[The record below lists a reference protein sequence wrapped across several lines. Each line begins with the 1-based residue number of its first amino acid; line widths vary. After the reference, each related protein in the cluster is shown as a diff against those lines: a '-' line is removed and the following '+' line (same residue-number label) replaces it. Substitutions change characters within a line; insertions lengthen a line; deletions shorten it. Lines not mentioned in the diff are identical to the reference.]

1 MILKK
6 KTYVTQSAEETVA
19 LGRVLAE
26 ALRPGDS
33 VGLIGELGA
42 GKTQFVR
49 GIAKGLDIKGSVTSP
64 SYTIINVYGIGRAPG
79 AKQGATQLFHVDL
92 YRINEAGEIDELG
105 LEEYIYSKG
114 ITVIEWAE
122 KAPEYIE
129 DMRFVVRFSHVS
141 ERERAIEIEER
152 V

>member
-49 GIAKGLDIKGSVTSP
+49 GIAKGLGIEGSVTSP
-64 SYTIINVYGIGRAPG
+64 SYTIINAYGVGGAPD
-79 AKQGATQLFHVDL
+79 ATPLYHVDL
-92 YRINEAGEIDELG
+92 YRIGQAEELDELG
-105 LEEYIYSKG
+105 LEEYIYSPG

-129 DMRFVVRFSHVS
+129 DMRFVVRFSHVGET
-141 ERERAIEIEER
+141 ERSIEIEER
-152 V
+152 S